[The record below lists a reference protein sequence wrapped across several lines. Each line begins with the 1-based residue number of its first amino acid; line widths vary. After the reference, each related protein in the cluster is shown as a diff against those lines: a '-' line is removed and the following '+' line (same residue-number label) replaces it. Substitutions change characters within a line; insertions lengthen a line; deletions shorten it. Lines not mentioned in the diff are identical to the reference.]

1 MKNPESEHRTCKRS
15 NEREGNEKRR
25 RLRTCQAPQHLK
37 VKRRAVSAGA
47 SAVCHRVQW
56 NAFVKKIGEHDLTD
70 AFVKVV
76 EKIETFA
83 TPLLHSIAHGETLSR
98 QWKAGHG
105 WAG

>member
-1 MKNPESEHRTCKRS
+1 M
-15 NEREGNEKRR
+15 
-25 RLRTCQAPQHLK
+25 
-37 VKRRAVSAGA
+37 
-47 SAVCHRVQW
+47 
-56 NAFVKKIGEHDLTD
+56 KKIGEHDLTD